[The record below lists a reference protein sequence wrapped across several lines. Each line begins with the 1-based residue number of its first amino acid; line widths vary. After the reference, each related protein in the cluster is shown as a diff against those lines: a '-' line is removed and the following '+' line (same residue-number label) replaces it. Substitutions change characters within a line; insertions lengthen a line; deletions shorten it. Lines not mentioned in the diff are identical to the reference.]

1 MRDPD
6 LVQQAERAAIAL
18 ERAWGRWRVMHGL
31 GTDPAPPVSSYVG
44 YSLEDPWGQPRVVFG
59 IGAEEAERLA
69 ALLDGHDCVGP
80 VHAEVTGRPDWRQAA
95 AGPPTARA
103 WPAGDL
109 GGIPAQAPQPA
120 AEELR
125 PAQHADTDADDW
137 ENTIAGQV
145 GAAPVTAAPASSR
158 TVSPGP
164 AGSRPVSTGAVAAGP
179 VTSGAAPSTRE
190 PGDAAGTGSAAAA
203 TPEIGAESA
212 PGVAEREPGDSGPLP
227 AATAPA
233 AAATAPAAAATA
245 PAATAQR
252 PPLARAFP
260 AAPLLPAAVR
270 GGTTQRRHSG
280 AAAAADSGQAVAEDE
295 QNGTVQFPALTQPGI
310 VAFRRRQEQAASQA
324 PGLPSSAVPGSP
336 GLAGSAASPG
346 SQVPSASFAAAPDAD
361 DDDDLTASPGPGY
374 RGPRYRGFPPR
385 YQSGAP
391 AEEPP
396 GSLSSAPAP
405 PPAVEAAAEPARA
418 ELSSPRQVS
427 RLGRSRRSG
436 HGAHEAG
443 GWPHGDHAAT
453 DTAV

>member
-31 GTDPAPPVSSYVG
+31 GTEPAPPVSSYVG

-95 AGPPTARA
+95 AGPPAARA
-103 WPAGDL
+103 WPAGDQ

-120 AEELR
+120 AEELV
-125 PAQHADTDADDW
+125 PAQHADTGADDW

-145 GAAPVTAAPASSR
+145 GADPVTTVPASYR
-158 TVSPGP
+158 P
-164 AGSRPVSTGAVAAGP
+164 ASARPASSRPVSTGPVAAGP
-179 VTSGAAPSTRE
+179 ATSGAAPSTRE
-190 PGDAAGTGSAAAA
+190 PGDAAGTGHAAAA
-203 TPEIGAESA
+203 IPEIGAESA
-212 PGVAEREPGDSGPLP
+212 PGVAEREPDDSGPLP

-233 AAATAPAAAATA
+233 AAAMA

-260 AAPLLPAAVR
+260 AAPLLPAAAR
-270 GGTTQRRHSG
+270 GATTQRRHS
-280 AAAAADSGQAVAEDE
+280 AAAAVADSGQAVTEDE

-310 VAFRRRQEQAASQA
+310 VAFRRRQEQAASQV
-324 PGLPSSAVPGSP
+324 PGLPSPAVPGSP
-336 GLAGSAASPG
+336 GLAGSPA
-346 SQVPSASFAAAPDAD
+346 SQVPPAPFAAPPDAD
-361 DDDDLTASPGPGY
+361 ADDLTASPGPGY

-391 AEEPP
+391 AEQPP
-396 GSLSSAPAP
+396 GSLSSAPVP